1 MHQPVSL
8 VVYQCFC
15 TYTISSGLLHPF
27 KAESMGSF
35 ALLQFAISVSRY
47 ARLSWVI
54 PPATLPSSSCSS
66 FLVFSVV
73 ASPFL
78 RLPIACIKHHIRVP
92 CQPAFCS
99 AGKTSVIFVPSSGLL
114 SSFSS
119 ASSVPCGWSKA
130 RPLSWALRT
139 CCWAEGCFA
148 GIRVNRNRQGRRILP
163 QFRNKKTLHAH
174 QKNHR

>member
-8 VVYQCFC
+8 FYLPVIYQCFC
-15 TYTISSGLLHPF
+15 TYTISSRLLHPF
-27 KAESMGSF
+27 KAESMGSC

-47 ARLSWVI
+47 ARLSWVS

-92 CQPAFCS
+92 CQPAACS
-99 AGKTSVIFVPSSGLL
+99 AGKTSVIFVPASGLL

-119 ASSVPCGWSKA
+119 ASWNWATCFTMDRPSPVPPMALEWL
-130 RPLSWALRT
+130 LSTR
-139 CCWAEGCFA
+139 
-148 GIRVNRNRQGRRILP
+148 
-163 QFRNKKTLHAH
+163 
-174 QKNHR
+174 